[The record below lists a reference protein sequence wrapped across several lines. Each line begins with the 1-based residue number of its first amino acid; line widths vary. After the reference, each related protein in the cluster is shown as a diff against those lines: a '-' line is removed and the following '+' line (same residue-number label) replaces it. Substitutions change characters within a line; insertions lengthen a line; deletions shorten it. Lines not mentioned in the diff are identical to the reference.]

1 MKQCLDILSICFAC
15 AVVVVTA
22 VDRPDAS
29 AGGAAGSVAVD
40 GQPVRRIN
48 RLMWLRSSADGPKKS
63 DTSASN
69 SLLSRRRISAD
80 ESVASSESSPEE
92 ANAFS
97 NVTRRHHHDMGAS
110 NRTSSSSKFWSQKS
124 RRSSGADWAQSANQ
138 KDAFTKRSNVQEQ
151 QREFY
156 SDQARHWPPTA
167 VKVLRAAVIAPSDI
181 DHQYSLKKILPT
193 VTLAARKIER
203 MGRTGRGP
211 LPGWKIQI
219 LNRDS
224 RCSSIYGPLEAFD
237 LYNSKAVGQAIR
249 WIRFFY
255 FFFGAVRLAKE

>member
-1 MKQCLDILSICFAC
+1 
-15 AVVVVTA
+15 
-22 VDRPDAS
+22 
-29 AGGAAGSVAVD
+29 
-40 GQPVRRIN
+40 
-48 RLMWLRSSADGPKKS
+48 MWLRSSADAYGPKKS
-63 DTSASN
+63 DSSASN
-69 SLLSRRRISAD
+69 SLLSRRRTNAD

-92 ANAFS
+92 ANAFN
-97 NVTRRHHHDMGAS
+97 NVTRRHHHDIS

-124 RRSSGADWAQSANQ
+124 RRSSGADWTQSANQ
-138 KDAFTKRSNVQEQ
+138 KDAARSSSMTSDAFRKRPNAQEQ
-151 QREFY
+151 EREFY

-167 VKVLRAAVIAPSDI
+167 AKVLRAAVIAPSDI

-203 MGRTGRGP
+203 MGRTGHGP

-249 WIRFFY
+249 WIRFFWG
-255 FFFGAVRLAKE
+255 GAVRLAKE